1 MGRSAQNFV
10 LEVVFTR
17 GSERRCRLQLNRR
30 PEMGFFLSESTIA
43 SGGKKIRQIRRFAGS
58 DKKGGRICRENA

>member
-1 MGRSAQNFV
+1 MPDTAENQKAYP
-10 LEVVFTR
+10 
-17 GSERRCRLQLNRR
+17 Q
-30 PEMGFFLSESTIA
+30 PA